1 MLITEQRLKQIIIEE
16 LQGFFDEE
24 DGTPLM
30 NYSDETGQR
39 LRLADMAKKKA
50 VPPSPQGDHPLL
62 QSAIA
67 GEMADDEQREAGF
80 LGPKN
85 YRDQIFKLAQV
96 KAPSAQGGKKEDP
109 ANAPTKIVPP
119 KAAASRNQQLLNMMF
134 AKAAGMPEGPGLE
147 KLMNKI
153 EKFMIMMNK

>member
-1 MLITEQRLKQIIIEE
+1 MKTLIESFVHFLKED
-16 LQGFFDEE
+16 LFDDET
-24 DGTPLM
+24 GWPLM
-30 NYSDETGQR
+30 NYDDETGKR
-39 LRLADMAKKKA
+39 MRVYDYGTEGLVK
-50 VPPSPQGDHPLL
+50 PSPRGDHPILKNAL
-62 QSAIA
+62 A
-67 GEMADDEQREAGF
+67 GEMSSDPQREAGF
-80 LGPKN
+80 LGPQN
-85 YRDQIFKLAQV
+85 VRDDVLDHPWVASKPA
-96 KAPSAQGGKKEDP
+96 APKEDP